1 VDKVKI
7 DRKTLFTLASDTRLE
22 ILKKLDKRRRTL
34 SELSKELGLS
44 KTTVKEHLD
53 KLLEVGLVKKVDEN
67 RKWIYY
73 ELTKKG
79 KNILHPNE
87 KTKFLF
93 IISIIISVLTVIA
106 ILKLLIT
113 RKEVKPPEIVSP
125 TPPPVATL
133 PPPYPEYFNQFT
145 ITTTVVV
152 IIVIGVILLIL
163 KWKT

>member
-7 DRKTLFTLASDTRLE
+7 DRKTLFALASDTRLE
-22 ILKKLDKRRRTL
+22 ILKKLDERRRTL

-53 KLLEVGLVKKVDEN
+53 KLLEVGLIKKVNEN

-93 IISIIISVLTVIA
+93 IISIIIISVLTVIA
-106 ILKLLIT
+106 ILKLLT
-113 RKEVKPPEIVSP
+113 RKEVKPPEVVTP
-125 TPPPVATL
+125 TPPPVTTL

-145 ITTTVVV
+145 ITTVVV

-163 KWKT
+163 KRRT

>member
-1 VDKVKI
+1 MDKIKI

-22 ILKKLDKRRRTL
+22 ILKKLDERRRTL
-34 SELSKELGLS
+34 SELSKELSLS
-44 KTTVKEHLD
+44 KTTVREHLD
-53 KLLEVGLVKKVDEN
+53 KLLEVGLIKKVDEN

-93 IISIIISVLTVIA
+93 IISTIISVLTVIA
-106 ILKLLIT
+106 ILKVLT
-113 RKEVKPPEIVSP
+113 RKEVKPPEIVTP
-125 TPPPVATL
+125 TPPPVTTL

-145 ITTTVVV
+145 ITTVVV
-152 IIVIGVILLIL
+152 IIVIGVILLML
-163 KWKT
+163 KRKT